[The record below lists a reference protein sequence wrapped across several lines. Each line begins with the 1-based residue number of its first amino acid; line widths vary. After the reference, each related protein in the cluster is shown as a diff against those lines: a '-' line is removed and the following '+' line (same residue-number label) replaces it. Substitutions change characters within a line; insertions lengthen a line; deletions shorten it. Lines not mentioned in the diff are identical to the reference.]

1 MVEHQCVC
9 KCAPLIW
16 NISIS
21 EISLD
26 VDADRD
32 GVVERNNPNKVW
44 WSIHYVILFVTLSLI
59 NKRQKTLFVTNI
71 LGVMEMG
78 SKWAWCCPISQLWLW
93 ADILEDSRQRED
105 IYFQSVWL
113 DISFPWFI
121 LSHYLGKKKPHKTLR
136 SHIINTIVDVQI

>member
-1 MVEHQCVC
+1 MVEHQCVY
-9 KCAPLIW
+9 KCATLIW
-16 NISIS
+16 NIS

-44 WSIHYVILFVTLSLI
+44 WPIHYLLFFVTFSLI
-59 NKRQKTLFVTNI
+59 NKRQKILFLTNI

-113 DISFPWFI
+113 DISFPLFI
-121 LSHYLGKKKPHKTLR
+121 LSLTIWGGDLHKTLR